1 MARKRGS
8 GRRPAADHTAA
19 RRGGGGGGSITLR
32 QETAGL
38 KPPGK
43 GGAPA
48 NPKSVLKLQHLRRLA
63 EWTGREGSVPSLS
76 AFFGRRLASAGESL
90 GVPPDPSLV
99 SCQRCETVL
108 QPGYNCTIRI
118 EKSRAKTRRRQ
129 RKPVTLTQNNVV
141 YMCHFCSHRN
151 LKRGTAKGHM
161 KELYPVEAKSISKP
175 VKSAPPVSYGQ
186 GMGSGRGDETKE
198 ESQMSS
204 PAVKVETLAKV
215 SPSTPLTKTLLDG
228 KRQKRSRSGAKRPT
242 QPESADAEATA
253 GASSKRRKKSWM
265 SLKEIAESSEHG
277 ASRNI
282 ASLKIPF
289 CI

>member
-1 MARKRGS
+1 MGKKRGN
-8 GRRPAADHTAA
+8 GRRPANQAA
-19 RRGGGGGGSITLR
+19 PRGGSITLR
-32 QETAGL
+32 QETTGL
-38 KPPGK
+38 KPPSK

-48 NPKSVLKLQHLRRLA
+48 NPKSVLKLQHLRKLA
-63 EWTGREGSVPSLS
+63 EWTGREAPVPSLG

-99 SCQRCETVL
+99 SCERCETAL

-118 EKSRAKTRRRQ
+118 EKTRAKTRRRR
-129 RKPVTLTQNNVV
+129 RKPITSTQNNVA

-161 KELYPVEAKSISKP
+161 KELYPVEAESISQLKHA
-175 VKSAPPVSYGQ
+175 KSAPLVSYSQ
-186 GMGSGRGDETKE
+186 VMGSGHGDETKE
-198 ESQMSS
+198 AIQMSS
-204 PAVKVETLAKV
+204 PANKVEMLAKV
-215 SPSTPLTKTLLDG
+215 CPSTPLTKTLLDG

-253 GASSKRRKKSWM
+253 SASSKRRRKSWT

-277 ASRNI
+277 TSRNI
-282 ASLKIPF
+282 TSLKIPF